1 MNKKFVYQVG
11 NNKRKLYYDARQSKY
26 QQHKMFVVTT
36 QKIIVFYIGI
46 LSACIIYM
54 PDDGF

>member
-1 MNKKFVYQVG
+1 
-11 NNKRKLYYDARQSKY
+11 
-26 QQHKMFVVTT
+26 MFVVTT

-54 PDDGF
+54 PDDGFW